1 MKVLFDC
8 RGVWCNVFLYCFLT
22 VVAEDNHGM
31 LFNGSNVSS
40 THEVTKVQFSGL
52 DWEYGR
58 PQNGPEFLMASGT
71 STEDVTVAVSIC
83 VSTGIPRSRKM
94 MVF

>member
-1 MKVLFDC
+1 MYLTTFELQVQPPC
-8 RGVWCNVFLYCFLT
+8 QYRNINFLYSLFT

-58 PQNGPEFLMASGT
+58 PQNGPEYLMASGT
-71 STEDVTVAVSIC
+71 STEDVTVAVSVY
-83 VSTGIPRSRKM
+83 VSTGDT
-94 MVF
+94 V

>member
-1 MKVLFDC
+1 MSF
-8 RGVWCNVFLYCFLT
+8 FLT
-22 VVAEDNHGM
+22 VVAEDNHGL

-58 PQNGPEFLMASGT
+58 PQNGPEYILNG
-71 STEDVTVAVSIC
+71 
-83 VSTGIPRSRKM
+83 
-94 MVF
+94 